1 MERKQLQKGVFQTEY
16 DVLIVGAGVAGM
28 NCALHLPQDTRALMI
43 AKGGL
48 RESDSFLAQGG
59 ICVLRGEEDFEGY
72 FEDTMKAGHYENDP
86 LAVRCMIENSRDT
99 IEELISLGVRF
110 ARAHDNTLLYTRAGA
125 HSRPRIVYHADCT
138 GKEISSHMLRAVKKR
153 KNIEI
158 MPRVTMLDIIEKD
171 NRCYGAVLRENK
183 TGALI
188 LVKAGSVVLAT
199 GGVGGLYRHS
209 TNFRCLTGD
218 GVAVALRHGVMVEHV
233 NYVQFHP
240 TTLYSE
246 KRGRRFLISESV
258 RGEGAKLIDGRSERF
273 VDELLP
279 RDIVTQAIRK
289 KMSEEGSAFVRLDL
303 SAVKGGE
310 ETLGRH
316 FPGIMRRCKEAG
328 YDIMHEPVPVVPA
341 QHYFMGG
348 VKSDL
353 EGRTSMQNLYAVGET
368 CCNGVHG
375 KNRLAS
381 NSLLEAL
388 IFAKRAAEEI
398 ASKGR
403 QKLDELPAVDLSP
416 YENFRARREDDKKA
430 VRREMERENQS
441 RDADTTL

>member
-1 MERKQLQKGVFQTEY
+1 MERKEIQEHVFQTEY

-28 NCALHLPQDTRALMI
+28 NCALHLPEDMRVLMI

-59 ICVLRGEEDFEGY
+59 ICVLRDEGDFDSY
-72 FEDTMKAGHYENDP
+72 FEDTMRAGHYENNP
-86 LAVRCMIENSRDT
+86 ETVRCMIENSRATVDA
-99 IEELISLGVRF
+99 LIGLGVRF
-110 ARAHDNTLLYTRAGA
+110 ERDDNNTLIYTREGA

-138 GKEISSHMLRAVKKR
+138 GREISEHMLNAVKKR
-153 KNIEI
+153 KNVEI
-158 MPRVTMLDIIEKD
+158 LPRVTMLDLITKG
-171 NRCYGAVLRENK
+171 NRCLGAVLSVNK
-183 TGALI
+183 TGELV

-209 TNFRCLTGD
+209 TNFRALTGD
-218 GVAVALRHGVMVEHV
+218 GVAVALRHGVEVENV

-240 TTLYSE
+240 TTLYS
-246 KRGRRFLISESV
+246 KGRGRQFLISESV
-258 RGEGAKLIDGRSERF
+258 RGEGAKLIDQNGKRF

-279 RDIVTQAIRK
+279 RDIVTAAIRK
-289 KMSEEGSAFVRLDL
+289 KMQEEGSEFVRLDL

-310 ETLGRH
+310 ETLNRH
-316 FPGIMRRCKEAG
+316 FPRIVRRCKKEG
-328 YDIMHEPVPVVPA
+328 YDILREPVPVVPA

-353 EGRTSMQNLYAVGET
+353 QGRTSMQNLYAVGET

-388 IFAKRAAEEI
+388 IFARRAAVDI
-398 ASKGR
+398 ANKDKAHQEG
-403 QKLDELPAVDLSP
+403 LPIVDVTRYKNL
-416 YENFRARREDDKKA
+416 RARREEDKKA
-430 VRREMERENQS
+430 VRREINHEDE
-441 RDADTTL
+441 